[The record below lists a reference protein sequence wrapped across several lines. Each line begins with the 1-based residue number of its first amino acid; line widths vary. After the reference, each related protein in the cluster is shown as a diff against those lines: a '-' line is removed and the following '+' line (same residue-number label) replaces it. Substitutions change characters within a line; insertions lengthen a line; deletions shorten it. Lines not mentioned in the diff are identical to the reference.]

1 MVHDF
6 SNVAMKKLL
15 SAKGK
20 GDGSEGIIKSGK
32 QLSDDR
38 TVRNPD
44 RMAAGAGRR
53 QVVVR

>member
-6 SNVAMKKLL
+6 SNVATKKLL

-20 GDGSEGIIKSGK
+20 GDGSAWIIKSAK

-38 TVRNPD
+38 T
-44 RMAAGAGRR
+44 AAGAGRR